1 MSFGKVIYLPM
12 RILNRTLAAS
22 ALMAASAVFAQV
34 YQNSAAIT
42 PDRLRTHLE
51 FIASDLLQGRDTP
64 SVGLDTACHYV
75 ASHLKLMGAKPA
87 GDNGT
92 FFQNVPL
99 TGGAYAAEGSSLT
112 TGGKTM
118 NYGEG
123 FFANGG
129 SGEASGEIVYVGYG
143 WKIPKLNVDPYAGL
157 DLKGKV
163 LLVQAT
169 PPPNFG
175 FRERRGELAEGA
187 MSVERMAQASGAAGI
202 IYIGTGA
209 VRGRWDASVQGSTR
223 MGRVSMAN
231 GPMPTTPTITVNE
244 TALSA
249 LVGNRANMEALL
261 APTLE
266 NAKSATLAGSQVNFK
281 VVRQGAIPTTQNV
294 VAIIEGSDPVLKNEY
309 VAFGAH
315 IDHVG
320 VSNRGDGIFNGA
332 HDDGSGTVS
341 ILEIAHAISTMKV
354 KPKRSMLFVWHTG
367 EEKGLWGSQYFVNNP
382 TVPLNKIVAQL
393 NIDMIGKSKAPGD
406 TNPRNATL
414 TGPNAVY
421 LIGANRLSTELGKLA
436 NEVNNKHFKMV
447 FDPTYDAPND
457 PNNFFG
463 RSDHYNYAQKGI
475 PVLFWFDGVHEDYHG
490 PDDEVDRLDF
500 NKMAKTAQS
509 IYAIGLELGNRKDRP
524 KVDLRLDQFAN
535 QP

>member
-1 MSFGKVIYLPM
+1 MIYLSM
-12 RILNRTLAAS
+12 QILNRTFVATAMLAAS
-22 ALMAASAVFAQV
+22 AVIAQA

-42 PDRLRTHLE
+42 PDRLKTHLE
-51 FIASDLLQGRDTP
+51 FIASDLLLGRDTP
-64 SVGLDTACHYV
+64 SPGLDIACDYV
-75 ASHLKLMGAKPA
+75 ATNLKFMGAKPA
-87 GDNGT
+87 GDSGT

-99 TGGAYAAEGSSLT
+99 TGGAFAADGSSLT
-112 TGGKTM
+112 AGGKTM
-118 NYGEG
+118 TYGDG

-129 SGEASGEIVYVGYG
+129 NGDASGEIVYVGYG

-157 DLKGKV
+157 DLKGKI
-163 LLVQAT
+163 LLVQSA

-175 FRERRGELAEGA
+175 FRERRGEIGQGAVNAERVAQETGA
-187 MSVERMAQASGAAGI
+187 TGI
-202 IYIGTGA
+202 IYISTSA

-223 MGRVSMAN
+223 MGRVSMAT
-231 GPMPTTPTITVNE
+231 GPVSNIPAITVNE
-244 TALSA
+244 AALTAI
-249 LVGNRANMEALL
+249 VGNRANLESLL

-266 NAKSATLAGSQVNFK
+266 NAKSAALAGSQANFK
-281 VVRQGAIPTTQNV
+281 VVRQGSLPKTQNV
-294 VAIIEGSDPVLKNEY
+294 VAVIEGSDPVLKKEY

-341 ILEIAHAISTMKV
+341 ILEIAHAISQMKV

-382 TVPLNKIVAQL
+382 TVPLDKIVAQL
-393 NIDMIGKSKAPGD
+393 NIDMIGKSKAPND
-406 TNPRNATL
+406 TNPRNANL

-436 NEVNNKHFKMV
+436 HEVNNKHFKMT

-500 NKMAKTAQS
+500 NKMAKTAQA
-509 IYAIGLELGNRKDRP
+509 IYAIGMELGNRKDRP
-524 KVDLRLDQFAN
+524 KVDLRLDQFAG